1 MLSPIFFGNKYHVPP
16 FFIIITDDA
25 VFYWNGERISIK
37 IGEQSQKRSVVVYY
51 SSEELEN
58 LTGYVAAEA
67 NHNPDRKIQEALDAL
82 YDSLEAL
89 LDAYISLKN

>member
-37 IGEQSQKRSVVVYY
+37 IGEQSQKSDVIRTTNQKLRCCKELYNGKYLVYKGQ
-51 SSEELEN
+51 SFS
-58 LTGYVAAEA
+58 
-67 NHNPDRKIQEALDAL
+67 H
-82 YDSLEAL
+82 
-89 LDAYISLKN
+89 